1 MKRRN
6 SKLGKNRRPKRSGRS
21 SGRKPRARN
30 QAAETGEARSKGE
43 WVKIEWRNQE
53 GKLMLPRREVVAT
66 GLRKFDPK
74 QHTDLALWV
83 LPDYAP
89 AGALLGQY
97 KLYDISCLDLDGWIR
112 RAVITVEIPP
122 TNGHEEEWFSAYAG
136 QRLSIVG
143 SRDGV
148 TSVPCEMKV
157 QETKFEKKVISS
169 ATDSRDERYLYEA
182 RLKSK
187 ELWRSAY
194 RRHQKQLAKAVL
206 TGAKWILIT
215 AVGAAIV
222 FAVQQI
228 LEP

>member
-1 MKRRN
+1 
-6 SKLGKNRRPKRSGRS
+6 
-21 SGRKPRARN
+21 
-30 QAAETGEARSKGE
+30 
-43 WVKIEWRNQE
+43 
-53 GKLMLPRREVVAT
+53 MLPRREVVAT
-66 GLRKFDPK
+66 GLRRFDPK
-74 QHTDLALWV
+74 QHTDLALLV

-97 KLYDISCLDLDGWIR
+97 KLYDISCLDVDGCIR

-136 QRLSIVG
+136 QRLRIVG
-143 SRDGV
+143 SGDGV
-148 TSVPCEMKV
+148 KSVPCEMKV
-157 QETKFEKKVISS
+157 KVTRFEKKVISS
-169 ATDSRDERYLYEA
+169 AIDGGAERYLYEA
-182 RLKSK
+182 RLESK

-194 RRHQKQLAKAVL
+194 RRHEKQLSKAVL

-222 FAVQQI
+222 FAVQQL